1 MRRMHVF
8 TTDGVETLPIRS
20 DEAASVVGRHWNAV
34 KAYLGTGDARAF
46 DDFRGLTVRGRQLET
61 DPDAVD
67 DLAVAGDLD
76 ILDIYDL
83 PPEATQ

>member
-8 TTDGVETLPIRS
+8 TTEGVETLPIQS

-34 KAYLGTGDARAF
+34 KSYLGSGDPRAF
-46 DDFRGLTVRGRQLET
+46 DDFRGRTVRGRELAT
-61 DPDAVD
+61 DPDAVED
-67 DLAVAGDLD
+67 FALAGELD

-83 PPEATQ
+83 PPEATR